1 MAAADPE
8 ASLEA
13 ADTLLDLL
21 NGERVSPEG
30 AAEWVERGLEVL
42 ERNKEVGRGYFRL
55 GSKYSLQVL
64 EELKEG
70 LALKSVARVLKLYA
84 TALSG
89 HEIAIRGTN
98 EMQAVDVFGVD
109 HIILPPEMHFF
120 EDDASNFTAY
130 KVATAHGAGRIEF
143 GTYQFSLGDIP
154 ETVEN
159 LAGPLLR
166 GVPLSTL
173 RPTVTD
179 LTRFYEIFPQPALAR
194 DLFNIV
200 EGHRVDAAIR
210 RAYPGIRRDMAMI
223 QGASAERRPDLAS
236 LSDAQAV
243 VEGLLQHSL
252 GMASDL
258 SGLASATQTLIAEA
272 IPMLAAVEGED
283 ARVGDA
289 ATLTGALYALIDDG
303 LANAGE
309 QTMPREADEDAGAPP
324 PESEGS
330 EPPPEGSGVEDYEQM
345 ELPPFMTPVMEE
357 MVRPPSDAPVKRE
370 AEQAEGQPEGTGDKK
385 PPGEDA
391 EAEQSDKAMNT
402 TEAQR
407 GQGSPEEIAQQASSE
422 GDDEAPPGAADGR
435 SDDAEGSGSDSP
447 EQTGLGDVPHV
458 EPEAVEED
466 LGEQVFHYDEW
477 DHKIEDYRPAWC
489 TLTEHRQTR
498 TQEGFVAA
506 TFHEFGGIVTQI
518 RRNFQLMRPEALRK
532 MRYMEDGDDLD
543 TDGLVEYVVDRKA
556 RVSPTPRVYIKRE
569 KRDRDVTTAF
579 LVDMSSST
587 DRKIDGRKRIID
599 IEKEALLLMCEA
611 LEAIRDEYAI
621 YGFSGSGR
629 EDAEF
634 YVVKELGE
642 RYDDRVKDRIGGIY
656 ARQKT
661 RMGPAIRHAT
671 RRLAGADSNVK
682 LMILLTDGKPYDSD
696 TYQDNTYAQEDT
708 KMALREAR
716 REKIHLF
723 CVTVDREGAD
733 YLPHMYSDANFIVV
747 DDIRT
752 LPQKLPQ
759 LYRRLTT

>member
-1 MAAADPE
+1 
-8 ASLEA
+8 
-13 ADTLLDLL
+13 
-21 NGERVSPEG
+21 V
-30 AAEWVERGLEVL
+30 
-42 ERNKEVGRGYFRL
+42 
-55 GSKYSLQVL
+55 
-64 EELKEG
+64 
-70 LALKSVARVLKLYA
+70 
-84 TALSG
+84 
-89 HEIAIRGTN
+89 
-98 EMQAVDVFGVD
+98 
-109 HIILPPEMHFF
+109 
-120 EDDASNFTAY
+120 
-130 KVATAHGAGRIEF
+130 
-143 GTYQFSLGDIP
+143 
-154 ETVEN
+154 
-159 LAGPLLR
+159 
-166 GVPLSTL
+166 STL
-173 RPTVTD
+173 RASETD
-179 LTRFYEIFPQPALAR
+179 LTRFYAIFPQPALAR
-194 DLFNIV
+194 DLFTIV
-200 EGHRVDAAIR
+200 EGHRVDSAIR
-210 RAYPGIRRDMAMI
+210 RAYPGIRRDMALI
-223 QGASAERRPDLAS
+223 QNASAERRPDLAT

-243 VEGLLQHSL
+243 VEALLQHTL
-252 GMASDL
+252 GLTPDRSE
-258 SGLASATQTLIAEA
+258 LAPVTQTLIVRAVQ
-272 IPMLAAVEGED
+272 MLDLVAGED

-289 ATLTGALYALIDDG
+289 ATLTSELYLLIDEG
-303 LANAGE
+303 LSDPGERAGAE
-309 QTMPREADEDAGAPP
+309 QQSQDPGAPP
-324 PESEGS
+324 PEGEGADQ
-330 EPPPEGSGVEDYEQM
+330 PPPAGGSGVDDYEQM

-357 MVRPPSDAPVKRE
+357 LVRPPSDAPVKRE
-370 AEQAEGQPEGTGDKK
+370 AEGAEPQPDGEGQKKETEGEGEA
-385 PPGEDA
+385 PEDA
-391 EAEQSDKAMNT
+391 EKAMRT
-402 TEAQR
+402 SEAQT
-407 GQGSPEEIAQQASSE
+407 GQGEKDEVAQQTSSSGE
-422 GDDEAPPGAADGR
+422 DDAPPGTAEGR
-435 SDDAEGSGSDSP
+435 SDDAEGGGSDSP
-447 EQTGLGDVPHV
+447 DQTGLGDVPQV
-458 EPEAVEED
+458 EPEAEEDD

-532 MRYMEDGDDLD
+532 MRYQEDGDDLD

-556 RVSPTPRVYIKRE
+556 RVSPTPRVYIKRD

-579 LVDMSSST
+579 VVDMSSST

-629 EDAEF
+629 EDCEF

-642 RYDDRVKDRIGGIY
+642 RYDDRVKGRIGGIY

-661 RMGPAIRHAT
+661 RMGPALRHAT
-671 RRLAGADSNVK
+671 RRLAAADSNVK

-733 YLPHMYSDANFIVV
+733 YLPHMYSDANFVVV
-747 DDIRT
+747 DDVRT

>member
-1 MAAADPE
+1 MTTTRTTE
-8 ASLEA
+8 
-13 ADTLLDLL
+13 
-21 NGERVSPEG
+21 
-30 AAEWVERGLEVL
+30 
-42 ERNKEVGRGYFRL
+42 
-55 GSKYSLQVL
+55 
-64 EELKEG
+64 
-70 LALKSVARVLKLYA
+70 
-84 TALSG
+84 
-89 HEIAIRGTN
+89 
-98 EMQAVDVFGVD
+98 
-109 HIILPPEMHFF
+109 
-120 EDDASNFTAY
+120 
-130 KVATAHGAGRIEF
+130 
-143 GTYQFSLGDIP
+143 
-154 ETVEN
+154 
-159 LAGPLLR
+159 
-166 GVPLSTL
+166 
-173 RPTVTD
+173 TD
-179 LTRFYEIFPQPALAR
+179 LSRFYALFPQPALAR
-194 DLFNIV
+194 DLFTIV
-200 EGHRVDAAIR
+200 EGHRVDSAIR
-210 RAYPGIRRDMAMI
+210 RAYPGIRRDMDMI
-223 QGASAERRPDLAS
+223 QGASADRRPDLAT

-243 VEGLLQHSL
+243 VESLLQHSL
-252 GMASDL
+252 GL
-258 SGLASATQTLIAEA
+258 SPDRSELAPATQEVILRAVA
-272 IPMLAAVEGED
+272 LLADMEVEG

-289 ATLTGALYALIDDG
+289 ADLTGRLYVLIDEG
-303 LANAGE
+303 LADPGRQMQQQQPGDTDAEAMPPPPPDGE
-309 QTMPREADEDAGAPP
+309 APP
-324 PESEGS
+324 PEG
-330 EPPPEGSGVEDYEQM
+330 GGVEDYEQM

-357 MVRPPSDAPVKRE
+357 LVRPPSDAPVKRE
-370 AEQAEGQPEGTGDKK
+370 AQGAEPQQDGTGEKK
-385 PPGEDA
+385 ELEAEDA
-391 EAEQSDKAMNT
+391 ESADKTMQT
-402 TEAQR
+402 TEMQA
-407 GQGSPEEIAQQASSE
+407 GQGDQDEVAQQSSSGE
-422 GDDEAPPGAADGR
+422 EDAPPGTAEGR
-435 SDDAEGSGSDSP
+435 SDDAEGGGSDSP
-447 EQTGLGDVPHV
+447 EQTGLAEVPHV
-458 EPEAVEED
+458 EPEAEERD

-532 MRYMEDGDDLD
+532 MRYQEEGDDLD
-543 TDGLVEYVVDRKA
+543 TDGLVEYVVDRRA
-556 RVSPTPRVYIKRE
+556 RVAPTPRVYIKRD

-642 RYDDRVKDRIGGIY
+642 RYDDRVKGRIGGIY

-671 RRLAGADSNVK
+671 RRLAAADSNVK

-696 TYQDNTYAQEDT
+696 TYQDNAYAQEDT

-733 YLPHMYSDANFIVV
+733 YLPHMYSDANFVVV

>member
-1 MAAADPE
+1 M
-8 ASLEA
+8 
-13 ADTLLDLL
+13 
-21 NGERVSPEG
+21 
-30 AAEWVERGLEVL
+30 VL
-42 ERNKEVGRGYFRL
+42 
-55 GSKYSLQVL
+55 
-64 EELKEG
+64 
-70 LALKSVARVLKLYA
+70 
-84 TALSG
+84 
-89 HEIAIRGTN
+89 
-98 EMQAVDVFGVD
+98 
-109 HIILPPEMHFF
+109 
-120 EDDASNFTAY
+120 
-130 KVATAHGAGRIEF
+130 
-143 GTYQFSLGDIP
+143 
-154 ETVEN
+154 
-159 LAGPLLR
+159 
-166 GVPLSTL
+166 
-173 RPTVTD
+173 
-179 LTRFYEIFPQPALAR
+179 
-194 DLFNIV
+194 
-200 EGHRVDAAIR
+200 
-210 RAYPGIRRDMAMI
+210 I
-223 QGASAERRPDLAS
+223 QGASADRRPDLAT

-243 VEGLLQHSL
+243 VEALLQHTL
-252 GMASDL
+252 GMTSDL
-258 SGLASATQTLIAEA
+258 SGLATATQALIGQSVALLAVIEA
-272 IPMLAAVEGED
+272 LD

-289 ATLTGALYALIDDG
+289 ATLTGDLYALIDDG
-303 LANAGE
+303 LANAGA
-309 QTMPREADEDAGAPP
+309 QTMPRDDAADDSGAPP
-324 PESEGS
+324 PDGAGGD
-330 EPPPEGSGVEDYEQM
+330 PPPPGTGVEDYEQM
-345 ELPPFMTPVMEE
+345 ELPPFMTPVMEQL
-357 MVRPPSDAPVKRE
+357 VRPPSDAPVKRE
-370 AEQAEGQPEGTGDKK
+370 AEQAEGQPEGQGEKK

-391 EAEQSDKAMNT
+391 EAEQSDKAMST
-402 TEAQR
+402 TEAQA
-407 GQGSPEEIAQQASSE
+407 GQGSPDEVAQQSSSE
-422 GDDEAPPGAADGR
+422 GDEDAPPGAADGR

-447 EQTGLGDVPHV
+447 TQVGLADVPHV
-458 EPEAVEED
+458 EAETQDDD
-466 LGEQVFHYDEW
+466 LGERVFHYDEW

-532 MRYMEDGDDLD
+532 MRYQEDGDDLD

-629 EDAEF
+629 EDSQF

-642 RYDDRVKDRIGGIY
+642 RYDDRVKGRIGGIY

-696 TYQDNTYAQEDT
+696 TYQDNAYAQEDT

-733 YLPHMYSDANFIVV
+733 YLPHMYSDANFVVV
-747 DDIRT
+747 DDVRT

>member
-1 MAAADPE
+1 M
-8 ASLEA
+8 
-13 ADTLLDLL
+13 
-21 NGERVSPEG
+21 
-30 AAEWVERGLEVL
+30 
-42 ERNKEVGRGYFRL
+42 
-55 GSKYSLQVL
+55 
-64 EELKEG
+64 
-70 LALKSVARVLKLYA
+70 
-84 TALSG
+84 
-89 HEIAIRGTN
+89 
-98 EMQAVDVFGVD
+98 
-109 HIILPPEMHFF
+109 
-120 EDDASNFTAY
+120 
-130 KVATAHGAGRIEF
+130 
-143 GTYQFSLGDIP
+143 
-154 ETVEN
+154 
-159 LAGPLLR
+159 
-166 GVPLSTL
+166 STL
-173 RPTVTD
+173 RAAAETD
-179 LTRFYEIFPQPALAR
+179 LTRFYAIFPQPAMAR

-200 EGHRVDAAIR
+200 EGHRVDSAIR
-210 RAYPGIRRDMAMI
+210 RAYPGIRRDMAKI
-223 QGASAERRPDLAS
+223 QSASAERRPDLAT

-243 VEGLLQHSL
+243 VEALLQHTLSL
-252 GMASDL
+252 TPDL
-258 SGLASATQTLIAEA
+258 TDVAPATRQLIGEA
-272 IPMLAAVEGED
+272 VAMLDQVAGED
-283 ARVGDA
+283 ATVGDA
-289 ATLTGALYALIDDG
+289 ATLTADLYQLIDEGLQQASSRMPQPEPDG
-303 LANAGE
+303 
-309 QTMPREADEDAGAPP
+309 ADGTPPPSEGQEAPP
-324 PESEGS
+324 QGAD
-330 EPPPEGSGVEDYEQM
+330 GVEDYEQM

-357 MVRPPSDAPVKRE
+357 LVRPPSDAPMKRE
-370 AEQAEGQPEGTGDKK
+370 AEGAEPQPDGTGEKREQEQELPEGSAEKAMRTTEVEAGHGDGDDVAEMTASEDDGPSGAAEGDSQD
-385 PPGEDA
+385 
-391 EAEQSDKAMNT
+391 
-402 TEAQR
+402 
-407 GQGSPEEIAQQASSE
+407 
-422 GDDEAPPGAADGR
+422 ADG
-435 SDDAEGSGSDSP
+435 GGSDSP
-447 EQTGLGDVPHV
+447 EQSGLGDVPQQDAD
-458 EPEAVEED
+458 PQEED

-477 DHKIEDYRPAWC
+477 DHKIEDYRPGWC

-532 MRYMEDGDDLD
+532 MRYQEDGDDLD
-543 TDGLVEYVVDRKA
+543 TDGLVEYVVDRRA
-556 RVSPTPRVYIKRE
+556 RVSSTPRVYIKRD

-629 EDAEF
+629 EDCEF

-642 RYDDRVKDRIGGIY
+642 RYDDRIKGRIGGIY

-671 RRLAGADSNVK
+671 RRLAAADSNVK

-733 YLPHMYSDANFIVV
+733 YLPHMYSDANFVVV
-747 DDIRT
+747 DDVRT

>member
-1 MAAADPE
+1 M
-8 ASLEA
+8 
-13 ADTLLDLL
+13 
-21 NGERVSPEG
+21 G
-30 AAEWVERGLEVL
+30 
-42 ERNKEVGRGYFRL
+42 
-55 GSKYSLQVL
+55 
-64 EELKEG
+64 
-70 LALKSVARVLKLYA
+70 
-84 TALSG
+84 
-89 HEIAIRGTN
+89 
-98 EMQAVDVFGVD
+98 
-109 HIILPPEMHFF
+109 
-120 EDDASNFTAY
+120 
-130 KVATAHGAGRIEF
+130 
-143 GTYQFSLGDIP
+143 
-154 ETVEN
+154 
-159 LAGPLLR
+159 
-166 GVPLSTL
+166 TL
-173 RPTVTD
+173 RAPAQTD
-179 LTRFYEIFPQPALAR
+179 LTRFYAIFPQPALAR

-200 EGHRVDAAIR
+200 EGHRVDTAIR
-210 RAYPGIRRDMAMI
+210 RTYPGIRRDMAKI
-223 QGASAERRPDLAS
+223 QAASAERRPDMAA

-243 VEGLLQHSL
+243 VEALLQHTL
-252 GMASDL
+252 
-258 SGLASATQTLIAEA
+258 GLAPALADVAAATQALIAEA
-272 IPMLAAVEGED
+272 VAMLDRVAGEG
-283 ARVGDA
+283 ATVGDS
-289 ATLTGALYALIDDG
+289 ATLTADLYALIDEGLQQPAGRMPQPDG
-303 LANAGE
+303 
-309 QTMPREADEDAGAPP
+309 DAPDGTP
-324 PESEGS
+324 
-330 EPPPEGSGVEDYEQM
+330 PPPEGAEAPPQGAAGVEDYEQM

-357 MVRPPSDAPVKRE
+357 LVRPPSDAPFKRE
-370 AEQAEGQPEGTGDKK
+370 AEGAEPQPDGTGEKREQEQELPEGSAEKAMRTTEVEAGRGDQDEVAQQTASEDQEGPPGTGD
-385 PPGEDA
+385 GTTEDA
-391 EAEQSDKAMNT
+391 E
-402 TEAQR
+402 
-407 GQGSPEEIAQQASSE
+407 GG
-422 GDDEAPPGAADGR
+422 
-435 SDDAEGSGSDSP
+435 GSDSP
-447 EQTGLGDVPHV
+447 EQTGLGEVAQQ
-458 EPEAVEED
+458 EADPREED
-466 LGEQVFHYDEW
+466 LGEQVFQYDEW

-532 MRYMEDGDDLD
+532 MRYQEDGDDLD

-556 RVSPTPRVYIKRE
+556 RVAPTPRVYIKRD

-629 EDAEF
+629 EDCEF

-642 RYDDRVKDRIGGIY
+642 RYDDRVKGRIGGIY

-671 RRLAGADSNVK
+671 RRLAAADSNVK

-696 TYQDNTYAQEDT
+696 TYQDNAYAQEDT

-733 YLPHMYSDANFIVV
+733 YLPHMYSDANFVVV

>member
-1 MAAADPE
+1 M
-8 ASLEA
+8 
-13 ADTLLDLL
+13 
-21 NGERVSPEG
+21 G
-30 AAEWVERGLEVL
+30 
-42 ERNKEVGRGYFRL
+42 
-55 GSKYSLQVL
+55 
-64 EELKEG
+64 
-70 LALKSVARVLKLYA
+70 
-84 TALSG
+84 
-89 HEIAIRGTN
+89 
-98 EMQAVDVFGVD
+98 
-109 HIILPPEMHFF
+109 
-120 EDDASNFTAY
+120 
-130 KVATAHGAGRIEF
+130 
-143 GTYQFSLGDIP
+143 
-154 ETVEN
+154 
-159 LAGPLLR
+159 
-166 GVPLSTL
+166 TL
-173 RPTVTD
+173 RAPAETD
-179 LTRFYEIFPQPALAR
+179 LTRFYAIFPQPALAR

-200 EGHRVDAAIR
+200 EGHRVDTAIR
-210 RAYPGIRRDMAMI
+210 RAYPGIRRDMAKI
-223 QGASAERRPDLAS
+223 QAASAERRPDMAT

-243 VEGLLQHSL
+243 VEALLQHTL
-252 GMASDL
+252 GLTPDL
-258 SGLASATQTLIAEA
+258 ADVAPATQALIAEA
-272 IPMLAAVEGED
+272 VAMLDAVAGEG
-283 ARVGDA
+283 ATVGDS
-289 ATLTGALYALIDDG
+289 ATLTADLYALIDEGLGQPASRMPQPDADG
-303 LANAGE
+303 
-309 QTMPREADEDAGAPP
+309 ADGTP
-324 PESEGS
+324 
-330 EPPPEGSGVEDYEQM
+330 PPPEGAEAPPQGAAGVEDYEQM

-357 MVRPPSDAPVKRE
+357 LVRPPSDAPFKRE
-370 AEQAEGQPEGTGDKK
+370 AEGAEPQPDGTGERKELEA
-385 PPGEDA
+385 EDA
-391 EAEQSDKAMNT
+391 ESADKTMQT
-402 TEAQR
+402 TEVQAGHGDQD
-407 GQGSPEEIAQQASSE
+407 EVAQQTASE
-422 GDDEAPPGAADGR
+422 EQDGPPGTGEGQTE
-435 SDDAEGSGSDSP
+435 DAEGGGSDSP
-447 EQTGLGDVPHV
+447 EQTGLGDVPQQ
-458 EPEAVEED
+458 EADPREED

-477 DHKIEDYRPAWC
+477 DHKIEDYRPGWC

-532 MRYMEDGDDLD
+532 MRYQEEGDDLD
-543 TDGLVEYVVDRKA
+543 TDGLVEYVVDRRA
-556 RVSPTPRVYIKRE
+556 RVSSTPRVYIKRD

-629 EDAEF
+629 EDCEF

-642 RYDDRVKDRIGGIY
+642 RYDDRVKSRIGGIY

-671 RRLAGADSNVK
+671 RRLAAADSNVK

-696 TYQDNTYAQEDT
+696 TYQDNAYAQEDT

-733 YLPHMYSDANFIVV
+733 YLPHMYSDANFVVV

>member
-1 MAAADPE
+1 M
-8 ASLEA
+8 
-13 ADTLLDLL
+13 
-21 NGERVSPEG
+21 
-30 AAEWVERGLEVL
+30 
-42 ERNKEVGRGYFRL
+42 
-55 GSKYSLQVL
+55 
-64 EELKEG
+64 
-70 LALKSVARVLKLYA
+70 
-84 TALSG
+84 
-89 HEIAIRGTN
+89 
-98 EMQAVDVFGVD
+98 
-109 HIILPPEMHFF
+109 
-120 EDDASNFTAY
+120 
-130 KVATAHGAGRIEF
+130 
-143 GTYQFSLGDIP
+143 
-154 ETVEN
+154 
-159 LAGPLLR
+159 
-166 GVPLSTL
+166 STL
-173 RPTVTD
+173 RAPAETD
-179 LTRFYEIFPQPALAR
+179 LTRFYAIFPQPALAR

-200 EGHRVDAAIR
+200 EGHRVDTAIR
-210 RAYPGIRRDMAMI
+210 RAYPGIRRDMAKI
-223 QGASAERRPDLAS
+223 QAASAERRPDMAT

-243 VEGLLQHSL
+243 VEALLQHTL
-252 GMASDL
+252 GLTPDL
-258 SGLASATQTLIAEA
+258 ADVAPATQALIAEA
-272 IPMLAAVEGED
+272 VAMLDAVAGEG
-283 ARVGDA
+283 ATVGDS
-289 ATLTGALYALIDDG
+289 ATHTADLYALIDEGLGQPASRMPQPDADG
-303 LANAGE
+303 
-309 QTMPREADEDAGAPP
+309 ADGTP
-324 PESEGS
+324 
-330 EPPPEGSGVEDYEQM
+330 PPPEGAEAPPQGAAGVEDYEQM

-357 MVRPPSDAPVKRE
+357 LVRPPSDAPFKRE
-370 AEQAEGQPEGTGDKK
+370 AEGAEPQPDGTGERKELEA
-385 PPGEDA
+385 EDA
-391 EAEQSDKAMNT
+391 ESADKTMQT
-402 TEAQR
+402 TEVQAGHGDQD
-407 GQGSPEEIAQQASSE
+407 EVAQQTASE
-422 GDDEAPPGAADGR
+422 EQDGPPGTGEGQTE
-435 SDDAEGSGSDSP
+435 DAEGGGSDSP
-447 EQTGLGDVPHV
+447 EQTGLGDVPQQ
-458 EPEAVEED
+458 EADPREED

-477 DHKIEDYRPAWC
+477 DHKIEDYRPGWC

-532 MRYMEDGDDLD
+532 MRYQEEGDDLD
-543 TDGLVEYVVDRKA
+543 TDGLVEYVVDRRA
-556 RVSPTPRVYIKRE
+556 RVSSTPRVYIKRD

-629 EDAEF
+629 EDCQF

-642 RYDDRVKDRIGGIY
+642 RYDDRVKSRIGGIY

-671 RRLAGADSNVK
+671 RRLAAADSNVK

-696 TYQDNTYAQEDT
+696 TYQDNAYAQEDT

-733 YLPHMYSDANFIVV
+733 YLPHMYSDANFVVV

>member
-1 MAAADPE
+1 M
-8 ASLEA
+8 
-13 ADTLLDLL
+13 
-21 NGERVSPEG
+21 
-30 AAEWVERGLEVL
+30 
-42 ERNKEVGRGYFRL
+42 
-55 GSKYSLQVL
+55 
-64 EELKEG
+64 
-70 LALKSVARVLKLYA
+70 
-84 TALSG
+84 
-89 HEIAIRGTN
+89 
-98 EMQAVDVFGVD
+98 
-109 HIILPPEMHFF
+109 
-120 EDDASNFTAY
+120 
-130 KVATAHGAGRIEF
+130 
-143 GTYQFSLGDIP
+143 
-154 ETVEN
+154 
-159 LAGPLLR
+159 
-166 GVPLSTL
+166 STL
-173 RPTVTD
+173 RTPAETD
-179 LTRFYEIFPQPALAR
+179 LSRFYAIFPQPAMAR

-200 EGHRVDAAIR
+200 EGHRVDAAIG
-210 RAYPGIRRDMAMI
+210 RAYPGIRRDMAKI
-223 QGASAERRPDLAS
+223 QAASAERRPDLAT

-243 VEGLLQHSL
+243 VEALLQHTL
-252 GMASDL
+252 ALTPDL
-258 SGLASATQTLIAEA
+258 ADVPPATQALIAGA
-272 IPMLAAVEGED
+272 VAMLGAVAEEG
-283 ARVGDA
+283 ATVGDA
-289 ATLTGALYALIDDG
+289 ATLTADLYQLIDEGLQQPANRMPQPQPDG
-303 LANAGE
+303 
-309 QTMPREADEDAGAPP
+309 ADGNPPPPPDEAPP
-324 PESEGS
+324 QGAA
-330 EPPPEGSGVEDYEQM
+330 GVEDYEQM

-357 MVRPPSDAPVKRE
+357 LVRPPSDAPVKRE
-370 AEQAEGQPEGTGDKK
+370 AQGAEPQEDGTGEKQVEEKELPEGSAEKAMRTTEVEAGRGGEDDVAEMTASEDQDG
-385 PPGEDA
+385 PPG
-391 EAEQSDKAMNT
+391 T
-402 TEAQR
+402 
-407 GQGSPEEIAQQASSE
+407 
-422 GDDEAPPGAADGR
+422 ADGQTQ
-435 SDDAEGSGSDSP
+435 DADGGGSDSP
-447 EQTGLGDVPHV
+447 EQTGLGDVAQKDADPR
-458 EPEAVEED
+458 EED
-466 LGEQVFHYDEW
+466 LGEQVFQYDEW

-532 MRYMEDGDDLD
+532 MRYQEDGDDLD

-556 RVSPTPRVYIKRE
+556 RVAPTPRVYIKRD

-579 LVDMSSST
+579 VVDMSSST

-629 EDAEF
+629 EDCEF

-642 RYDDRVKDRIGGIY
+642 RYDDRVKGRIGGIY

-671 RRLAGADSNVK
+671 RRLAAADSNVK

-696 TYQDNTYAQEDT
+696 TYQDNAYAQEDT

-733 YLPHMYSDANFIVV
+733 YLPHMYSDANFVVV

>member
-1 MAAADPE
+1 M
-8 ASLEA
+8 
-13 ADTLLDLL
+13 
-21 NGERVSPEG
+21 
-30 AAEWVERGLEVL
+30 
-42 ERNKEVGRGYFRL
+42 
-55 GSKYSLQVL
+55 
-64 EELKEG
+64 
-70 LALKSVARVLKLYA
+70 
-84 TALSG
+84 
-89 HEIAIRGTN
+89 
-98 EMQAVDVFGVD
+98 
-109 HIILPPEMHFF
+109 
-120 EDDASNFTAY
+120 
-130 KVATAHGAGRIEF
+130 
-143 GTYQFSLGDIP
+143 
-154 ETVEN
+154 
-159 LAGPLLR
+159 
-166 GVPLSTL
+166 STL
-173 RPTVTD
+173 RAPAETD
-179 LTRFYEIFPQPALAR
+179 LSRFYAIFPQPALAR
-194 DLFNIV
+194 DLFNIA
-200 EGHRVDAAIR
+200 EGHRVDTAIR
-210 RAYPGIRRDMAMI
+210 RAYPGIRRDMAKI
-223 QGASAERRPDLAS
+223 QAASAERRPDLAT
-236 LSDAQAV
+236 LGDAQAV
-243 VEGLLQHSL
+243 VEALLQHTL
-252 GMASDL
+252 GLTPDL
-258 SGLASATQTLIAEA
+258 SDVPPATQGLIGDAVAMLDRVAE
-272 IPMLAAVEGED
+272 EGSS
-283 ARVGDA
+283 VGDA
-289 ATLTGALYALIDDG
+289 ATLTADLYQLIDEGLRDPASRMPQPQPDG
-303 LANAGE
+303 DDGPPPPDGAE
-309 QTMPREADEDAGAPP
+309 APP
-324 PESEGS
+324 QGA
-330 EPPPEGSGVEDYEQM
+330 SGVEDYEQM

-357 MVRPPSDAPVKRE
+357 LVRPPSDAPFKRE
-370 AEQAEGQPEGTGDKK
+370 AEGAEPQEDGTGEKREQEQEIPEGSDQKAMRTTEVEAGHGDQDDVAEMTASEDDGPSGAAEGDSQD
-385 PPGEDA
+385 
-391 EAEQSDKAMNT
+391 
-402 TEAQR
+402 
-407 GQGSPEEIAQQASSE
+407 
-422 GDDEAPPGAADGR
+422 ADG
-435 SDDAEGSGSDSP
+435 GGSDSP
-447 EQTGLGDVPHV
+447 EQTGLGDVPQQ
-458 EPEAVEED
+458 EADPREED

-532 MRYMEDGDDLD
+532 MRYQEDGDDLD

-556 RVSPTPRVYIKRE
+556 RVAPTPRVYIKRD

-579 LVDMSSST
+579 VVDMSSST

-629 EDAEF
+629 EDCEF

-642 RYDDRVKDRIGGIY
+642 RYDDRVKGRIGGIY

-671 RRLAGADSNVK
+671 RRLAAADSNVK

-733 YLPHMYSDANFIVV
+733 YLPHMYSDANFVVV

>member
-1 MAAADPE
+1 
-8 ASLEA
+8 
-13 ADTLLDLL
+13 
-21 NGERVSPEG
+21 
-30 AAEWVERGLEVL
+30 
-42 ERNKEVGRGYFRL
+42 
-55 GSKYSLQVL
+55 
-64 EELKEG
+64 
-70 LALKSVARVLKLYA
+70 
-84 TALSG
+84 
-89 HEIAIRGTN
+89 
-98 EMQAVDVFGVD
+98 VD
-109 HIILPPEMHFF
+109 
-120 EDDASNFTAY
+120 S
-130 KVATAHGAGRIEF
+130 
-143 GTYQFSLGDIP
+143 
-154 ETVEN
+154 
-159 LAGPLLR
+159 
-166 GVPLSTL
+166 
-173 RPTVTD
+173 
-179 LTRFYEIFPQPALAR
+179 
-194 DLFNIV
+194 
-200 EGHRVDAAIR
+200 AIR
-210 RAYPGIRRDMAMI
+210 RAYPGIRRDMALI
-223 QGASAERRPDLAS
+223 QGASAERRPKLAT

-243 VEGLLQHSL
+243 VEALLQHTL
-252 GMASDL
+252 GL
-258 SGLASATQTLIAEA
+258 SPDRSELAPVTQTIIVRAVQ
-272 IPMLAAVEGED
+272 MMDVVEGEG

-289 ATLTGALYALIDDG
+289 ATLTSELYLLIDEG
-303 LANAGE
+303 LADPGE
-309 QTMPREADEDAGAPP
+309 RTMPEQQTQDPDAPP
-324 PESEGS
+324 PEGDGS
-330 EPPPEGSGVEDYEQM
+330 EPPPPQGGSGVDDYEQM

-357 MVRPPSDAPVKRE
+357 LVRPPSDAPVKRE
-370 AEQAEGQPEGTGDKK
+370 AEGAEPQPDGEGQKK
-385 PPGEDA
+385 EFEEQQPEDA
-391 EAEQSDKAMNT
+391 DKAMST
-402 TEAQR
+402 SEAQR
-407 GQGSPEEIAQQASSE
+407 GQGEPDEVAQQTSGQGE
-422 GDDEAPPGAADGR
+422 EDAPPGSAEGR
-435 SDDAEGSGSDSP
+435 SDDAEGGGSDSP
-447 EQTGLGDVPHV
+447 EQSGLGDVPQV
-458 EPEAVEED
+458 DTDVEEDD

-532 MRYMEDGDDLD
+532 MRYQEDGDDLD

-556 RVSPTPRVYIKRE
+556 RVSPTPRVYIKRD

-629 EDAEF
+629 EDCEF

-642 RYDDRVKDRIGGIY
+642 RYDDRVKGRIGGIY

-661 RMGPAIRHAT
+661 RMGPALRHAT
-671 RRLAGADSNVK
+671 RRLSAADSNVK

-733 YLPHMYSDANFIVV
+733 YLPHMYSDANFVVV
-747 DDIRT
+747 DDVRT

>member
-1 MAAADPE
+1 M
-8 ASLEA
+8 
-13 ADTLLDLL
+13 
-21 NGERVSPEG
+21 
-30 AAEWVERGLEVL
+30 
-42 ERNKEVGRGYFRL
+42 
-55 GSKYSLQVL
+55 
-64 EELKEG
+64 
-70 LALKSVARVLKLYA
+70 
-84 TALSG
+84 
-89 HEIAIRGTN
+89 
-98 EMQAVDVFGVD
+98 
-109 HIILPPEMHFF
+109 
-120 EDDASNFTAY
+120 
-130 KVATAHGAGRIEF
+130 
-143 GTYQFSLGDIP
+143 
-154 ETVEN
+154 
-159 LAGPLLR
+159 
-166 GVPLSTL
+166 STL
-173 RPTVTD
+173 RAPAETD
-179 LTRFYEIFPQPALAR
+179 LSRFYAIFPQPALAR

-210 RAYPGIRRDMAMI
+210 RAYPGIRRDMAKI
-223 QGASAERRPDLAS
+223 QAASAERRPELAT

-243 VEGLLQHSL
+243 VEALLQHTL
-252 GMASDL
+252 GLTPDMADVPP
-258 SGLASATQTLIAEA
+258 ATQALIGDAVAMLDRVAE
-272 IPMLAAVEGED
+272 EG
-283 ARVGDA
+283 ANVGDA
-289 ATLTGALYALIDDG
+289 ATLTADLYQLIDEGLQQPQNRMPQPQPDG
-303 LANAGE
+303 
-309 QTMPREADEDAGAPP
+309 EDGPPPPDGAEAPP
-324 PESEGS
+324 QGAA
-330 EPPPEGSGVEDYEQM
+330 GVEDYQQM

-357 MVRPPSDAPVKRE
+357 LVRPPSDAPFKRE
-370 AEQAEGQPEGTGDKK
+370 AQGAEPQEDGTGEKQEQEQELPEGSTEKAMRTTEVEAGHGDQDEVAQQTASEDQDGPAGAAEGDSQD
-385 PPGEDA
+385 
-391 EAEQSDKAMNT
+391 
-402 TEAQR
+402 
-407 GQGSPEEIAQQASSE
+407 
-422 GDDEAPPGAADGR
+422 ADG
-435 SDDAEGSGSDSP
+435 GGSDSP
-447 EQTGLGDVPHV
+447 EQSGLGDVAQQDADPR
-458 EPEAVEED
+458 EDD

-532 MRYMEDGDDLD
+532 MRYQEDGDDLD

-556 RVSPTPRVYIKRE
+556 RVAPTPRVYIKRD

-579 LVDMSSST
+579 VVDMSSST

-629 EDAEF
+629 EDCEF

-642 RYDDRVKDRIGGIY
+642 RYDDRVKGRIGGIY

-671 RRLAGADSNVK
+671 RRLAAADSNVK

-733 YLPHMYSDANFIVV
+733 YLPHMYSDANFVVV